1 MYSAKTENIS
11 KTETLAL
18 VILRKDI
25 IVPSDILD
33 SEYLFLKVSDKLT
46 HQTNSNVLTVIAGKL
61 NYKRDTFHS
70 FEKSHYN
77 CKRCSDY

>member
-1 MYSAKTENIS
+1 MYSAEENIS

-25 IVPSDILD
+25 IVPSDIFD

-46 HQTNSNVLTVIAGKL
+46 HQTNSNVLTVIAGML
-61 NYKRDTFHS
+61 NNKRDNVHS
-70 FEKSHYN
+70 IEKSHYN
-77 CKRCSDY
+77 CKRCSV